1 MTPMNQ
7 SGRDEAGS
15 HVSTPDLL
23 VVQAVRVKGFAQ
35 AAAVAAATGL
45 DAGDIDALLSGL
57 AEAGH
62 ARHREGR
69 MSGWMLTPEGRVHG
83 EALLASELETTGTR
97 PAVEGAYRGFLEVNQ
112 GFLGLCTDWQLRPD
126 PDAPDGD
133 LIVND
138 HTDSAHDVAVVARLG
153 DADKVVR
160 GVCND
165 LAAVL
170 ARFDG
175 YGDRFAE
182 ALARVRAGEVE
193 WFTRPLIDSYHTVWF
208 ELHENLLATLGIER
222 VSEQAG

>member
-1 MTPMNQ
+1 MSQ
-7 SGRDEAGS
+7 IGRDGVGS

-45 DAGDIDALLSGL
+45 EAGDIEVLLSGL
-57 AEAGH
+57 ADAGH

-69 MSGWMLTPEGRVHG
+69 MSGWMLTPEGRVYG
-83 EALLASELETTGTR
+83 EALLAAELETTGAR
-97 PAVEGAYRGFLEVNQ
+97 SAVERAYRDFLEANQ
-112 GFLGLCTDWQLRPD
+112 GFLGLCTDWQLRPN
-126 PDAPDGD
+126 PDAPNGD

-138 HTDSAHDVAVVARLG
+138 HTDTAHDAAVVARLG

-165 LAAVL
+165 LAGVL

-175 YGDRFAE
+175 YGERFAE

-222 VSEQAG
+222 VREQAG